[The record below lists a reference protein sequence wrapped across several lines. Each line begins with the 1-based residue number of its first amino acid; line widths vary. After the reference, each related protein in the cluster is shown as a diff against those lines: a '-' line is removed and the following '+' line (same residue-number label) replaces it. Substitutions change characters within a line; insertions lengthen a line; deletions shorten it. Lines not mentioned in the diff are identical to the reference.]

1 MWKMTLKQRRRHGE
15 LMSQL
20 RQLQLDP
27 YMKLPADYT
36 AGENPDED
44 EKYAAA
50 LETLKAVVEEI
61 HELEVAGREGS

>member
-20 RQLQLDP
+20 RRLQLDP
-27 YMKLPADYT
+27 YMKLPVDYT
-36 AGENPDED
+36 NGENPDED